1 MLVKELIDELQKMPQ
16 DAKVSHLWDG
26 SARTNI
32 EHIWLSKSG
41 DVVTSDFDMVCY
53 YDGDRPTSAPTKVEQ
68 PYWRS
73 PEDPNET
80 E

>member
-1 MLVKELIDELQKMPQ
+1 MLVKDLIAELQKMPQ

-41 DVVTSDFDMVCY
+41 EVVTSDFDMVCY
-53 YDGDRPTSAPTKVEQ
+53 DDADRPASAPTRVEQ
-68 PYWRS
+68 HYWYS